1 MRTIGVIT
9 VARSDYGIYRPVLR
23 ALAAHG
29 TQPLVFAGPAHSA
42 ARFGRTLA
50 EIEADGW
57 PIAAALPDAD
67 TPDEPAA
74 IAARMGT
81 LTAEFARAFAA
92 RRPDMLLALGDR
104 WEMFAGVAAAAPM
117 RIPVAHLHGGET
129 TEGAIDELFRH
140 AITKLSHLHFAATE
154 RYARRLVAMGEE
166 PWRVTASGAPGLDA
180 IVQQPPLADAELR
193 ARLGFLPRAPYLL
206 VTFHPVTQQPGEE
219 VAQVD
224 ELLAALADWP
234 GEIVFTGTNADAGGR
249 AIRERIGAFAARM
262 PEQRRLVENAGSAA
276 YIELMRRAAAMVG
289 NSSSGIIEAASLRLP
304 VVNVGDRQRG
314 RDRGANVTDAPCA
327 RAAIAEAITRAT
339 APEFRAALG
348 AEFANPYGDGRAAE
362 RIAARIAEVP
372 IDARLLA
379 KRFHDVA

>member
-1 MRTIGVIT
+1 MRTIGVLT

-23 ALAAHG
+23 ALAERG
-29 TQPLVFAGPAHSA
+29 MQPAIFAGPAHSA
-42 ARFGRTLA
+42 ERFGRTLA
-50 EIEADGW
+50 EIEADRW

-67 TPDEPAA
+67 TPDDPAA
-74 IAARMGT
+74 IAERMGS
-81 LTAEFARAFAA
+81 LTAEFARALAA
-92 RRPDMLLALGDR
+92 QRPDMLLALGDR
-104 WEMFAGVAAAAPM
+104 WEMFAGAAAAAPM

-154 RYARRLVAMGEE
+154 RHARRLVAMGEE
-166 PWRVTASGAPGLDA
+166 PWRVLASGAPGLDA
-180 IVQQPPLADAELR
+180 IVQQPPLADAEWR

-219 VAQVD
+219 VAQAE
-224 ELLAALADWP
+224 ELLAALDGWP

-249 AIRERIGAFAARM
+249 AIRERIGTFVARL
-262 PEQRRLVENAGSAA
+262 PGRRHIAENAGSAA

-314 RDRGANVTDAPCA
+314 RDRGANVTDAPCT
-327 RAAIAEAITRAT
+327 RTAIAEAIARAT
-339 APEFRAALG
+339 APEFRALLG
-348 AEFANPYGDGRAAE
+348 AGFANPYGDGRASE
-362 RIAARIAEVP
+362 RIAARLAEVP
-372 IDARLLA
+372 LDARLLA